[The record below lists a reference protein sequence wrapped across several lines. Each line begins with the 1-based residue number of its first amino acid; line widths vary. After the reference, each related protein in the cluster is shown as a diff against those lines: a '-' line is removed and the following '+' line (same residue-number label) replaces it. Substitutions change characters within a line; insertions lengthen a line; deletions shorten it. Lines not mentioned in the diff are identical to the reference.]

1 MALGVTVDFN
11 ANLGNITGQVDRMN
25 SQLNRFQVQAETMS
39 SRVSKAFGALG
50 VGLSIAGIGAFV
62 KSGIDAADALSKM
75 ASRTGIAVEELAG
88 LKLAADLSDTSLET
102 LGKAVN
108 KLSVYV
114 TTYAADAKALGIT
127 SKDNSE
133 AFAQLADVLTGIDDA
148 QTRAALGTKI
158 LGRSWQDLAPLLL
171 QGGEAIREQVKQG
184 KALNPVTTEMA
195 AKAAAF
201 NDSLTIQEAR
211 LKGVATQMAG
221 PFVDAEA
228 KLLEYLIDTN
238 TELGS
243 SGDSFSVYRT
253 AINETVI
260 VIAALNNILDR
271 AGKGAGRLAAEVV
284 ALAHLDL
291 RGYAV
296 IEEAF
301 QEDIANAQARY
312 EKFVNDI
319 RNPNKDQIIPA
330 IKPVQTDAGA
340 VARALGVTDSAGEAS
355 DKASKAMQSSADK
368 LAASADRLIAG
379 LRREIALRGDSSRLA
394 AMQYDIA
401 SGAYQGL
408 GALQKNQLLSLSA
421 EKDAIEINIK
431 AYEEYDQVIADG
443 QELAKKQ
450 RAEMDGENARLER
463 RFAAPR
469 LDLNAGIADAM
480 DARAAGIIPDDAQLK
495 LVLDKM
501 GRDYNKLTA
510 DAESATEQM
519 SEFAVQAARNMETA
533 FADFLFDPFENGI
546 NDMGINF
553 LKAVQRMAADAAA
566 AKIMEGLFG
575 GKGSDAGSGLLGG
588 LLSVAGAA
596 IGGAF
601 GGAETLVAAGNSPR
615 FAGGGAHSGGLRIV
629 GENGPELEATG
640 PSRIFNAQQTKA
652 LLSGSESRSGPIIVN
667 NNFSIGADV
676 SRQSQQ
682 QIAAAAGRS
691 IQQAMLRGR

>member
-1 MALGVTVDFN
+1 MALGVTIDFN

-75 ASRTGIAVEELAG
+75 ASKTGIAVEELAG

-108 KLSVYV
+108 KLSVYM
-114 TTYAADAKALGIT
+114 TTYASDAKGLGIT

-184 KALNPVTTEMA
+184 KELNPVTTEMA
-195 AKAAAF
+195 LQAAAF

-260 VIAALNNILDR
+260 VIATLNNLLDR

-284 ALAHLDL
+284 ALAHLDFK
-291 RGYAV
+291 GYAV

-301 QEDIANAQARY
+301 KEDITNAQTRY
-312 EKFVNDI
+312 EKFVSDI
-319 RNPNKDQIIPA
+319 RNPSKGPIIPA
-330 IKPVQTDAGA
+330 IKPPQTDAAA
-340 VARALGVTDSAGEAS
+340 VATALGVTGTSSAGKTDSATKKRIASAASVDKLKASADGMIANLQRELALRNDAGEA
-355 DKASKAMQSSADK
+355 A
-368 LAASADRLIAG
+368 RV
-379 LRREIALRGDSSRLA
+379 
-394 AMQYDIA
+394 QYDIV
-401 SGAYQGL
+401 SG
-408 GALQKNQLLSLSA
+408 SLKGISAGQAKKLTDLAA
-421 EKDAIEINIK
+421 EKDAVVSLSAVRSKLVEVE
-431 AYEEYDQVIADG
+431 AT
-443 QELAKKQ
+443 
-450 RAEMDGENARLER
+450 RLE
-463 RFAAPR
+463 
-469 LDLNAGIADAM
+469 NSGHADEA
-480 DARAAGIIPDDAQLK
+480 AQLRINNNYLDEELK
-495 LVLDKM
+495 LK
-501 GRDYNKLTA
+501 TA
-510 DAESATEQM
+510 L
-519 SEFAVQAARNMETA
+519 RN
-533 FADFLFDPFENGI
+533 L
-546 NDMGINF
+546 
-553 LKAVQRMAADAAA
+553 Q
-566 AKIMEGLFG
+566 
-575 GKGSDAGSGLLGG
+575 
-588 LLSVAGAA
+588 
-596 IGGAF
+596 
-601 GGAETLVAAGNSPR
+601 
-615 FAGGGAHSGGLRIV
+615 
-629 GENGPELEATG
+629 EATQ
-640 PSRIFNAQQTKA
+640 SKA
-652 LLSGSESRSGPIIVN
+652 
-667 NNFSIGADV
+667 
-676 SRQSQQ
+676 
-682 QIAAAAGRS
+682 
-691 IQQAMLRGR
+691 IQRETVLT